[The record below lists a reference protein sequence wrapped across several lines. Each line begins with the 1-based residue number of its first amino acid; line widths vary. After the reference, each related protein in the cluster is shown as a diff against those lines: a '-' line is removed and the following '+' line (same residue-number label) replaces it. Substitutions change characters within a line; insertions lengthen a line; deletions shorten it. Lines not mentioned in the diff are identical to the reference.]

1 MCGLW
6 QTLMGRGVGSPP
18 AWITQSPNKRHF
30 CVIFVISLRQHQSW
44 ADINALSY
52 FVGFPVDILPWLLL
66 TLIGQ
71 FSWEKAEKG
80 DDPIGQGIGRA
91 GYEGWPV
98 RVRAAQAELGKSY
111 LKAIDTEANKT
122 A

>member
-1 MCGLW
+1 MHRLEGGIGSPATRDTNDCDPMCGLW

-71 FSWEKAEKG
+71 FS
-80 DDPIGQGIGRA
+80 
-91 GYEGWPV
+91 
-98 RVRAAQAELGKSY
+98 
-111 LKAIDTEANKT
+111 
-122 A
+122 